1 MKKWFLILAFDVK
14 KFFVDQRVKRKME
27 SGKRKAEKTGF
38 SFPDDNNKYIL
49 CIAIN
54 SIILDNIINF

>member
-14 KFFVDQRVKRKME
+14 KFFVDHTVKRKIE
-27 SGKRKAEKTGF
+27 SGKRKAEKNGF